1 MKGSSLVIYHYP
13 CVDGGF
19 AAYAAA
25 MTLNAELT
33 KFIPYNPRS
42 PPLVGELP
50 EAETVYFLDCA
61 GPSAQYLQDCCRRFT
76 KVVVLDH
83 HKTGLEIMAG
93 ISPTE
98 FPNFGCRYEAKH
110 SGCTMA
116 LEHFHPDLSEKMR
129 LFFLYVEDNDTWTH
143 ALYKSKEF
151 TAGLS
156 SLNIDFRWDVD
167 PEGTATLMES
177 LTWKSLVEVG
187 ETELKRRAALIE
199 EYAKKSVLITLGGV
213 DGIRAVEISPD
224 DHGITSQLGH
234 ELALMSTEGL
244 AAIFVEGRVSLRA
257 MEGVDSTRIAKQYG
271 GGGHAGASGFG
282 MTRENWLAVLEK
294 K

>member
-25 MTLNAELT
+25 MTLDAELT
-33 KFIPYNPRS
+33 KFIPYNPRT
-42 PPLVGELP
+42 PPLVADLP
-50 EAETVYFLDCA
+50 DAETVYFLDCA
-61 GPSAQYLQDCCRRFT
+61 GPSTQYLHDCSRRFA

-98 FPNFGCRYEAKH
+98 FPNFYCRYEASH

-116 LEHFHPDLSEKMR
+116 LEYFNPDISDTMR
-129 LFFLYVEDNDTWTH
+129 LFFLYVEDNDLWKH
-143 ALYKSKEF
+143 AHFKSKEF
-151 TAGLS
+151 TAGIS
-156 SLNIDFRWDVD
+156 ALNIDFRWDTNAQD
-167 PEGTATLMES
+167 TATVLES
-177 LTWKSLVEVG
+177 LTWKMVVELG
-187 ETELKRRAALIE
+187 EEELKLRTKLIE
-199 EYAKKSVLITLGGV
+199 RYCETSFSVTLGGV
-213 DGIRAVEISPD
+213 SGIRAVEISPD

-234 ELALMSTEGL
+234 ELALMSTAKLG
-244 AAIFVEGRVSLRA
+244 AIFVEGRVSLRA
-257 MEGVDSTRIAKQYG
+257 MEGVDSTLIAKQYG

-282 MTRENWLAVLEK
+282 MTREDWVLARVKE
-294 K
+294 